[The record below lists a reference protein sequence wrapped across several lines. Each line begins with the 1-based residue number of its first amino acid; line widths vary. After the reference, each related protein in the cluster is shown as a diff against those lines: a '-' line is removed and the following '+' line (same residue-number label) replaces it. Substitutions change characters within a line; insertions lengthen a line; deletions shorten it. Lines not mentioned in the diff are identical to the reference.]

1 MCYERGSVFVGT
13 LYSQELASLC
23 DRQGQQSTTMCL
35 EKGVQ
40 VDCLAIEIGRSAV
53 AKN

>member
-1 MCYERGSVFVGT
+1 MCYERGSAFAGT

-23 DRQGQQSTTMCL
+23 GQAGSTKQHYVP

-40 VDCLAIEIGRSAV
+40 VDCLAIAIGKTAD